1 LTGRVSI
8 SYQTGDKV
16 VVVVSLDYIMNMDEI
31 LDIIDDMIDGT
42 SPIDLYY
49 IKELIKENLY
59 DN

>member
-8 SYQTGDKV
+8 SYQTGDK

-49 IKELIKENLY
+49 IKKLIKENLY